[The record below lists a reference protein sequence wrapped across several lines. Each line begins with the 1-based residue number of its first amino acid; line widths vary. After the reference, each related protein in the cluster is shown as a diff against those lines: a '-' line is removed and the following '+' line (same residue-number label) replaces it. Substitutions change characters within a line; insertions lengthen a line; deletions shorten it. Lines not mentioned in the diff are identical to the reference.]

1 LSAATDRLP
10 ISIQVEILIPLI
22 GEERALAWKTLLV
35 DRDYHYVEPNLQKT
49 PDNSKQIRYA
59 TGQPMGALSS

>member
-10 ISIQVEILIPLI
+10 ISIQVEILVPLI
-22 GEERALAWKTLLV
+22 GEERAFAWRDLLV
-35 DRDYHYVEPNLQKT
+35 GRDYHYVVPSLQKT
-49 PDNSKQIRYA
+49 PDNSEQIRYA